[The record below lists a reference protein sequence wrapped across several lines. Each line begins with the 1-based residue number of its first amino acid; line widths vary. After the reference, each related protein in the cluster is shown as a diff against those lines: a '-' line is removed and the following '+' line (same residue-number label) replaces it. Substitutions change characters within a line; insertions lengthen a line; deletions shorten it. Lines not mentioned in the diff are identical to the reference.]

1 MEYRRDID
9 GLRAVAVLPVI
20 LFHAGLDV
28 FQGGFLGVD
37 VFFVISGFLITS
49 ILISE
54 LRADKFSLINFYERR
69 ARRILP
75 ALFVVLIATS
85 LIGVVFMPPFEF
97 KEYSQSLVSVV
108 SFLSNIFFYL
118 EIDYFSLGAEE
129 MPLLHT
135 WSLAIEEQYYLLFP
149 PILYITWKIN
159 SKSVLAFV
167 TFLAVLSL
175 FSAIYLNAIG
185 NQSASFYWII
195 SRAWELL
202 AGGICALLIHR
213 NSYNFKFLSNI
224 GLGILVAS
232 ILAWPSNIEHPGI
245 YTLIPVLATCFIILF
260 SNKSSLAY
268 RLLANQY
275 MVGIGLISYSLYLWH
290 QPIFAFLRMK
300 TVGQPSQQFFL
311 MAIVLTFALSFL
323 SYRYVETPF
332 RNKKRYDRKFIFSS
346 SMLLLSLFGLIG
358 LGGHFS
364 NGFHGRFAYIEPYDA
379 SSMHSPER
387 ENCHSKPE
395 QYITYDDACV
405 YFNDKAAWA
414 SFGDSHTVEVAHAL
428 AEELKEFNQ
437 GVRHLSF
444 SGCAP
449 ALDFMLEESKIC
461 TKWINEMLE
470 HLEKDMDIKNVLIGF
485 RYSSDIFGD
494 NAPDFPAAPKEV
506 SMNIVGGQV
515 YSDEEK
521 KELYWKNLREIVVRL
536 VESNKNVILMAP
548 VPELPVH
555 ISKAAAPFSIFG
567 KDTLVDLQ
575 RSTSKNYYNE
585 RHAFILEKL
594 DSLNLGDRLKH
605 LRVYELL
612 CSEQGCPAKVG
623 DSILYFDH
631 HHLSVDGARI
641 LIKRFFAKNPGLLE
655 ETRAPFQISKES

>member
-54 LRADKFSLINFYERR
+54 LNSNTFSLINFYERR

-75 ALFVVLIATS
+75 ALFAVLIATS
-85 LIGVVFMPPFEF
+85 LAGLVFMPPYEF

-135 WSLAIEEQYYLLFP
+135 WSLAIEEQYYLFFP
-149 PILYITWKIN
+149 LILYVAWKI
-159 SKSVLAFV
+159 SSRSVLV
-167 TFLAVLSL
+167 FLTLLTILSL
-175 FSAIYLNAIG
+175 FFAVYLNAIG

-202 AGGICALLIHR
+202 AGSLCAFLI
-213 NSYNFKFLSNI
+213 NKNDYDFKFSADI
-224 GLGILVAS
+224 GLGVLVVSILV
-232 ILAWPSNIEHPGI
+232 WPGNITHPGI
-245 YTLIPVLATCFIILF
+245 YTLIPVLATCLIIL
-260 SNKSSLAY
+260 SLDKSSLAY
-268 RLLANQY
+268 RFLSSQFL
-275 MVGIGLISYSLYLWH
+275 VGIGLISYSLYLWH
-290 QPIFAFLRMK
+290 QPILAFLRIK
-300 TVGQPSQQFFL
+300 TVGQPGQQAFFI
-311 MAIVLTFALSFL
+311 AIAITFLLALLTYKFI
-323 SYRYVETPF
+323 ETPF
-332 RNKKRYDRKFIFSS
+332 RNKHKYDRKFIFLFSVLFLSS
-346 SMLLLSLFGLIG
+346 FGLIG

-364 NGFHGRFAYIEPYDA
+364 QGFYDRFAFIEPYNSAD
-379 SSMHSPER
+379 MHSPER
-387 ENCHSKPE
+387 KNCHSRPG
-395 QYITYDDACV
+395 QYINYDDACV
-405 YFNDKAAWA
+405 YFNENATWA
-414 SFGDSHTVEVAHAL
+414 SFGDSHTVEIAHAM
-428 AEELKEFNQ
+428 AEELKVFGQ

-449 ALDFMLEESKIC
+449 ALNFILEENKVC
-461 TKWINEMLE
+461 TQWIKETLE
-470 HLEKDMDIKNVLIGF
+470 QLEKDKTVNNVLIGF

-494 NAPDFPAAPKEV
+494 NAPDFPEVPKDVAME
-506 SMNIVGGQV
+506 IVDGDT
-515 YSDEEK
+515 YSDQEK
-521 KELYWKNLREIVVRL
+521 KQLYWAGLEEIVVRL
-536 VESNKNVILMAP
+536 VKSGKHVILMDP

-555 ISKAAAPFSIFG
+555 ISKAAAPFSVFG
-567 KDTLVDLQ
+567 SDTLVDLQ
-575 RSTSKNYYNE
+575 RSTSKSYYNE

-594 DSLNLGDRLKH
+594 SSLNLGDRLKH

-612 CSEQGCPAKVG
+612 CSEEGCPAVIG
-623 DSILYFDH
+623 DSTLYFDH

-641 LIKRFFAKNPGLLE
+641 LIKRFFAENPDLLE
-655 ETRAPFQISKES
+655 RKEPSFQMSKDS